1 MNHRSSAER
10 RRDDVKTTE
19 FSLLWD
25 KFGGYLLTDQMA
37 SGIEVA

>member
-1 MNHRSSAER
+1 MNHRSSTER
-10 RRDDVKTTE
+10 RRDDVKTTG

-25 KFGGYLLTDQMA
+25 KFGGHLLTDQTA